1 MFPRFISGAHMNPA
15 VTLASA
21 VVRRLD
27 WVKVPVYCI
36 AQFFGAFIASAVVY
50 GIYYGK
56 GDTSMRS
63 EEFSIEYQL
72 ISLLLWFLM
81 FYAWWLTSD
90 ILNQFP
96 ALFPGCCVYWLPIV
110 IGLFEFAVVKYGN
123 QNFMLC
129 RLRDTLK
136 NNHLFCEWFVIK
148 KNLKKVKKKC
158 HSNSRQTETRFKS
171 TETLPCAFSLVKLR

>member
-1 MFPRFISGAHMNPA
+1 MNPA

-81 FYAWWLTSD
+81 FYAWWLTSKPHATD

-110 IGLFEFAVVKYGN
+110 IGLFEFAIVKYAN

-171 TETLPCAFSLVKLR
+171 TETLPSAFSLVKLR

>member
-1 MFPRFISGAHMNPA
+1 MNPA

-27 WVKVPVYCI
+27 WVKVPVYCM

-72 ISLLLWFLM
+72 ISLLLCFLM
-81 FYAWWLTSD
+81 FYAWWLTSKPHATD

-96 ALFPGCCVYWLPIV
+96 APFPSCCVY
-110 IGLFEFAVVKYGN
+110 
-123 QNFMLC
+123 
-129 RLRDTLK
+129 
-136 NNHLFCEWFVIK
+136 
-148 KNLKKVKKKC
+148 
-158 HSNSRQTETRFKS
+158 
-171 TETLPCAFSLVKLR
+171 